1 MGGALKEGN
10 AMVNVPIDYTAGISW
25 AGFNLVGNPFAH
37 NVAAFTRTNV
47 AEEVYRMNGTKDDL
61 VVCDD
66 LSTDPLKP
74 AEGFFVKATGD
85 EASITFNGRAVN
97 AHRNRIALE
106 VRDNDMLVDRLI
118 VKTDG
123 QPLEK
128 LTLRENGTKIYAQRD
143 NQEMAVVPIEGNEQT
158 VNFKAA
164 KNGKYTIT
172 VNAENV
178 EVAYLHLIDN
188 MTGADVDVLASPN
201 YTFTAK
207 ATDYESRFKLVF
219 VTNEENG
226 PSTGS
231 ETFAFVDASGN
242 IVINGEGIV
251 QVIDMM
257 GRVVVS
263 CGGHTR
269 CVSTA
274 GIPAGMYV
282 LRLIDGDAIRTQK
295 MVID

>member
-1 MGGALKEGN
+1 M
-10 AMVNVPIDYTAGISW
+10 NVPLSYDSVDGKRI
-25 AGFNLVGNPFAH
+25 GFNLVGNPFAH
-37 NVAAFTRTNV
+37 NVTTFTATNAATTC
-47 AEEVYRMNGTKDDL
+47 YRMNDTKTEL
-61 VVCDD
+61 M
-66 LSTDPLKP
+66 LSTIDANHPLLP
-74 AEGFFVKATGD
+74 GEGFIVKATGD
-85 EASITFNGRAVN
+85 GASITFNPTAKGGG
-97 AHRNRIALE
+97 E
-106 VRDNDMLVDRLI
+106 VPEPVEGPTIQLDLLQNGLTIDRLI
-118 VKTDG
+118 VKRDG
-123 QPLEK
+123 EPLEK

-188 MTGADVDVLASPN
+188 MTGADVDVLASPK

-219 VTNEENG
+219 VTNEENS

-282 LRLIDGDAIRTQK
+282 LRLISGENIRTQK
-295 MVID
+295 IVID